1 MDFRNFCHYLTSA
14 LSSRSGMTAREWII
28 AVFTVYCS
36 LYLHFMVDV
45 LGVVCCKDGIKTQ
58 VFHSVKSGW
67 CKAM

>member
-1 MDFRNFCHYLTSA
+1 MSSS
-14 LSSRSGMTAREWII
+14 LSSRSGMTAGEWII
-28 AVFTVYCS
+28 AVFTVYCL

-45 LGVVCCKDGIKTQ
+45 LGVVCSTDGIKTQ